1 MALKLTLPHSIQ
13 NTSLQ
18 VGDVAYSCNV
28 NAIQNID
35 TNFVFNTGINPQ
47 LIGTIDAIG
56 QDYVVIL
63 EQESVPDT
71 ADFLMFS
78 KDKAVNNTSLIGYY
92 AQLQFKN
99 NSDNHAELF
108 SVSAEVAPS
117 SK

>member
-63 EQESVPDT
+63 EQESVP
-71 ADFLMFS
+71 
-78 KDKAVNNTSLIGYY
+78 
-92 AQLQFKN
+92 
-99 NSDNHAELF
+99 NHAELF